1 MPDILNL
8 NPFGLFLEASSP
20 IGKTHAS
27 AMRERAA
34 SSPAYAEALKETSR
48 SSLTTLYEKAE
59 AMVDE
64 ACGCECETCKPDP
77 KDYEE

>member
-1 MPDILNL
+1 MGNRLLRMVGEVNILKL
-8 NPFGLFLEASSP
+8 NPFGLFLERSP
-20 IGKTHAS
+20 ID
-27 AMRERAA
+27 
-34 SSPAYAEALKETSR
+34 
-48 SSLTTLYEKAE
+48 TLHEKAG